1 MIMVTRHTDID
12 DEFIDGEENIE
23 IVDNTSFISSEPE
36 LIVDK
41 ALMDDG
47 SELYTRQQTLGI
59 STPTSV
65 SIIGVGGVGCW
76 TALNF
81 ALIGT
86 SRIILI
92 DNDKVD
98 VSNLNRTMFK
108 TDQVGQYKTVAMKEL
123 ILERRPHCNVMSYT
137 RKYEELPAAIQ
148 RDIINSVVI
157 DCRDS
162 IRPLD
167 NIKSPIIGGYNGL
180 NATIHISPNLKHV
193 FGEME
198 SPYTVTPSYVSVPL
212 MIAGIIVNQVCVE
225 NKKNDAPEK
234 IVNIDFKNFLKI
246 FTDKKPAR
254 KRPAK
259 KKSTNDEVS
268 HD

>member
-1 MIMVTRHTDID
+1 MVARHNTTTVD
-12 DEFIDGEENIE
+12 DEDIIDGEDNIE
-23 IVDNTSFISSEPE
+23 IVDREIVESVE
-36 LIVDK
+36 LIADK

-47 SELYTRQQTLGI
+47 TELYNRQQTLGI
-59 STPTSV
+59 STPPSV

-76 TALNF
+76 VALYF
-81 ALIGT
+81 TLIG
-86 SRIILI
+86 SKQINLI

-108 TDQVGQYKTVAMKEL
+108 TSHVGQYKTIAMKEL

-137 RKYEELPAAIQ
+137 RKYEDLPATIQ
-148 RDIINSVVI
+148 RDVINSVVI

-167 NIKSPIIGGYNGL
+167 KIKSPIIGGYNGL
-180 NATIHISPNLKHV
+180 SATIHVSPNLKHV

-198 SPYTVTPSYVSVPL
+198 SPYTIIPSYVVVPS
-212 MIAGIIVNQVCVE
+212 MIAGVIVNQVCVE

-259 KKSTNDEVS
+259 KKSDTDEVS